1 VILLLYG
8 PDELAMRRRFQEL
21 RDQADG
27 GSGMLMSNLTV
38 LEGRDVKAEDI
49 IAPAMSMPFLAPH
62 RLVIVEQFFERF
74 QARGPVGEDGEA
86 RLPRNFDAF
95 APLFLALERG
105 LPPTT
110 ILVFTG
116 LNAGARNPMLDR
128 LKKIPGVQVE
138 ELKKLEKEALLRF
151 IRDEAA
157 ARSIRL
163 KPGPSRRRLEPGED
177 WLRPAESDPALLLAQ
192 LHQSDTLAI
201 VNELD
206 KLALYTMGRDA
217 TVDDIDL
224 ICGGERDRTI
234 FNFTDAV
241 MDGDL
246 KLAFAILEHFER
258 VNNDGSQ
265 GMISMLA
272 SAYRRLVVIVDLLDD
287 GATPDEIGT
296 AINMKWPGLR
306 DRAIARARRLGP
318 SGVRAAFA
326 AIVAADRTMKLGEVE
341 EDLTIEILVH
351 QLTALARP
359 ALR

>member
-246 KLAFAILEHFER
+246 KLAFAILDHFER